1 MKTVKIQCNGRQQ
14 TLAKDTTLA
23 QLLDELG
30 LAADSVVAEINKQ
43 IIDRDQYAT
52 LKLSSGDQVEL
63 IRFVGGG

>member
-1 MKTVKIQCNGRQQ
+1 METVKIQCNGRQQ
-14 TLAKDTTLA
+14 TLARDTTLA

-30 LAADSVVAEINKQ
+30 LVADSVVAEINKQ

>member
-14 TLAKDTTLA
+14 TLARDTTLA